1 MRGIKAEGGSAV
13 VNTEWCSVH
22 PSSDTNLT
30 ANVRLR
36 TDEDGRTNALMT
48 ETVHRY
54 DALAGC
60 ELAHAG
66 LYAHNRYTRIP
77 AMGPPS
83 VLSCLRIPPV
93 RTARWT
99 RRIYGRYARWYRYAV
114 SRRVIEAQFG
124 LAYVYVGY
132 TDHLYRLSFA
142 TDQSAH

>member
-22 PSSDTNLT
+22 PSSDTTLT

-54 DALAGC
+54 DALARAANSPMRVSTPITGT
-60 ELAHAG
+60 LV
-66 LYAHNRYTRIP
+66 YRQSD
-77 AMGPPS
+77 PPS
-83 VLSCLRIPPV
+83 VLSRLRIPPV

-114 SRRVIEAQFG
+114 SRRAIESSIWPRI
-124 LAYVYVGY
+124 
-132 TDHLYRLSFA
+132 RLRWP
-142 TDQSAH
+142 H